1 MNTEASRILDHRKE
15 YTITTEVF
23 EGPLDL
29 LLQLI
34 EREEFDITKLALA
47 QVTKPFLEYIKQLQD
62 LHAEEVSSF
71 LVVAA
76 RLMQIKS
83 EALLPRPPER
93 EPGEEDP
100 GEALVQQLLLYKRY
114 KEIANVL
121 EERTALGLRTYLRMP
136 PPVKVEKKVALEDL
150 DVLNLFEAAKEAF
163 ELYETNKPSGTVVRA
178 PRTTVREKI
187 KFIKQTLILEGKS
200 TFKNLLGDSYSNL
213 DIVITFLALLELVK
227 LYRVQVK
234 QETLFSEIQ
243 IEPDDRW
250 DATEDFDVEF
260 SE

>member
-1 MNTEASRILDHRKE
+1 
-15 YTITTEVF
+15 
-23 EGPLDL
+23 
-29 LLQLI
+29 
-34 EREEFDITKLALA
+34 
-47 QVTKPFLEYIKQLQD
+47 
-62 LHAEEVSSF
+62 
-71 LVVAA
+71 
-76 RLMQIKS
+76 
-83 EALLPRPPER
+83 
-93 EPGEEDP
+93 
-100 GEALVQQLLLYKRY
+100 
-114 KEIANVL
+114 
-121 EERTALGLRTYLRMP
+121 MP